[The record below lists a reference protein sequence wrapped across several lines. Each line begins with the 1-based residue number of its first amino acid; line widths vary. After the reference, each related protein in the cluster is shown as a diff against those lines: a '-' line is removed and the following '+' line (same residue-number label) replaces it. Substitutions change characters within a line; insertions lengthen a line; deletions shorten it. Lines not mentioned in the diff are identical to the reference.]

1 MLSAQNIQK
10 INIYI
15 YVAAAAPECSVTI
28 YLNGGGAAGTLGRQR
43 QWLKNFKFF

>member
-15 YVAAAAPECSVTI
+15 YVTVAAAAAKPHG
-28 YLNGGGAAGTLGRQR
+28 LHR
-43 QWLKNFKFF
+43 